1 MSTKK
6 PTAPRAEYAAK
17 PVTPLINE
25 FCDWIERE
33 VGVKLDA
40 DARRAVYLG
49 SALRTEFQKAN
60 RSEKQAAL
68 DSITVPAK
76 RAPRKAAAA
85 KLGKAL
91 VDAGVNE
98 AISEIAA
105 EVVKRAPRTLKGS
118 TVATADGVVVAE
130 QRHVE
135 VG

>member
-1 MSTKK
+1 MPTKK
-6 PTAPRAEYAAK
+6 PTAPRADYAAK

-60 RSEKQAAL
+60 RTEKQAAL

-76 RAPRKAAAA
+76 STRTRKVAAA
-85 KLGKAL
+85 KLG
-91 VDAGVNE
+91 
-98 AISEIAA
+98 
-105 EVVKRAPRTLKGS
+105 KGS